1 MEVSVIIPI
10 YNSEKY
16 LRRCIDSVLN
26 QMFGDYEILLIDDGS
41 TDCSSEICEKYSEK
55 SSKIKVIHKPNGG
68 VSSACNLG
76 IDNSS
81 GKYLM
86 FCDSDDYVEPEWI
99 ETLHQYAEKNPGVSV
114 FSAFYK
120 EDGKTKQEFRLKEA
134 ITEKKISQSEY
145 YYIYRNGF
153 SAYCRNRIYLRD
165 KVAGKIRFDENI
177 SVGEDVI
184 FNIEYQKTCDGFLY
198 VDKPLYHWVDNGND
212 SLSRA
217 YHAKYYDDIKALYFP
232 RVGVVAEKDLQ
243 DFCTGYLSR
252 FYACIDVVNDK
263 RNTMMD
269 KQKRTYIR
277 YILHDEAFCHAL
289 KNSKNTRLKNLI
301 VFKSYTLI
309 RLYRKIHKM
318 IRGR

>member
-1 MEVSVIIPI
+1 MKVSVIIPV
-10 YNSEKY
+10 YNSEQY
-16 LRRCIDSVLN
+16 LRRCLDSVL
-26 QMFGDYEILLIDDGS
+26 
-41 TDCSSEICEKYSEK
+41 K

-76 IDNSS
+76 IDNSR

-184 FNIEYQKTCDGFLY
+184 FNIEFEYQKTCDGFLY

-232 RVGVVAEKDLQ
+232 RVGAVAEKDLQ
-243 DFCTGYLSR
+243 EFCTGYLSR
-252 FYACIDVVNDK
+252 FYACIDVVNDE
-263 RNTMMD
+263 RNTMTD

-289 KNSKNTRLKNLI
+289 KNSKNTRLKKLL

-309 RLYRKIHKM
+309 RFYRKIHKM
-318 IRGR
+318 IRGQ